1 MTLRLVLVAG
11 FSLMLVGCFSSVRV
25 QRSTSLADE
34 PHGIPFYAKT
44 GVCKQ
49 QTVWL
54 EPQYIFTYEAKA
66 GNGTFGPVD
75 KILNREQYLKVQNI
89 FAVPRSPEDLKSII
103 FALPGPQTINESDA
117 EQIKK
122 EEASGNWIRVS
133 NTGTVEA
140 VVDYGNV
147 FYLNSARPLAGSTQV
162 SAKLAADGTLTD
174 ASAQVQDQTLQTIAS
189 TISSLVGSASTAA
202 KILAYDAQQV
212 EIKLTGKTKVYSH
225 THVQYV
231 EIKNNEKLSPATPVN
246 CKADNSGVLDG
257 SFMVA
262 EVPDSAGTKPSAS
275 DKENTVTISG
285 SIVLPKTQAPAS
297 PAPTAPAPK
306 TPPSSPPKN
315 P

>member
-1 MTLRLVLVAG
+1 MALRLVLVAG
-11 FSLMLVGCFSSVRV
+11 LSLMLFGCFSSVRV
-25 QRSTSLADE
+25 QRSASLADE

-44 GVCKQ
+44 GMCKQ

-54 EPQYIFTYEAKA
+54 EPQYIFMYEAKM
-66 GNGTFGPVD
+66 GNDTFGPVD
-75 KILNREQYLKVQNI
+75 KVLNREQYLKVQDFI
-89 FAVPRSPEDLKSII
+89 AAPKSPQDWKAII
-103 FALPGPQTINESDA
+103 FALPGPETINESDA

-122 EEASGNWIRVS
+122 EEASGNWIRAS

-162 SAKLAADGTLTD
+162 SAKLAADGTLTE

-202 KILAYDAQQV
+202 KILGLEAQV
-212 EIKLTGKTKVYSH
+212 EYKLTVKTKVYSH
-225 THVQYV
+225 AHVQYV
-231 EIKNNEKLSPATPVN
+231 EVKNNEKISAATPIN
-246 CKADNSGVLDG
+246 CNAVNSGVFGG
-257 SFMVA
+257 SFTVA
-262 EVPDSAGTKPSAS
+262 EVPDSAGAKPPS

-285 SIVLPKTQAPAS
+285 SIVLPKAQAPAT
-297 PAPTAPAPK
+297 PAPSPPAPK
-306 TPPSSPPKN
+306 TPPSSSPKT